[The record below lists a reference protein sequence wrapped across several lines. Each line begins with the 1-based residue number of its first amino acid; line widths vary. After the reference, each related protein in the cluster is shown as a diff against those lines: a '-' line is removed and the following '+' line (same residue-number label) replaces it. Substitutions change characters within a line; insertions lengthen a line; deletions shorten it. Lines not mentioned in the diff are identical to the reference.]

1 MVRARHVA
9 TVESTVEYDPH
20 MQTIQVVMEEQL
32 LRATDRVVKR
42 SRTNRSAL
50 IREALKEHLRR
61 LHVREL
67 EEQERRAYEK
77 HPQDPDEFAIWEKEV
92 VWPE

>member
-1 MVRARHVA
+1 
-9 TVESTVEYDPH
+9 

-42 SRTNRSAL
+42 TRTNRSAL